1 MKSGILN
8 YSILGSLLLFFCP
21 SLFAQWEVVSSG
33 TTQQLNEIIFPVADT
48 GFVVGNNG
56 TFLRTYDSGESWIQ
70 LDLGTTDHLND
81 IYFFNAQSGFV
92 VGDNGFFAG
101 TKDGGETWDITT
113 LIDKEPVKLSS
124 VFFTSS
130 LIGYAGGSND
140 LIDGIIFKTTD
151 GGISWDITDSSDSA
165 LDRDFTRIVFPVPDT
180 GYAITRGMCLKSVDA
195 GDTWFVTDTALVA
208 SGNMFSILEDAHF
221 FSADTG
227 FVVGWYSPFCG
238 YTANGGENWTDQFVF
253 NNQWYAIDFP
263 SRQTGYMVGW
273 GQLVK
278 TIDGGQSWLDITSP
292 LIASASIYAM
302 SFINDSTGY
311 TCGDNGLILRT
322 NSGGVTSISDELLS
336 SNVSVYPNPAAQDF
350 LITFSNP
357 ASKTHTLFIYDSRGV
372 LVHKAESITTSRVI
386 IDRKN
391 MPGGIY
397 ALQLIKDG
405 RIVYTQKLILE

>member
-1 MKSGILN
+1 MV
-8 YSILGSLLLFFCP
+8 SLLVFICP
-21 SLFAQWEVVSSG
+21 DVYAQWEVVTSG

-81 IYFFNAQSGFV
+81 LFFFNTQSGFV

-101 TKDGGETWDITT
+101 TKDGGQTWDITT

-238 YTANGGENWTDQFVF
+238 YTVNGGKNWTDQIVYT
-253 NNQWYAIDFP
+253 NQWYAIDFP
-263 SRQTGYMVGW
+263 SRQIGYMVGW

-292 LIASASIYAM
+292 LIASSAIYAM
-302 SFINDSTGY
+302 TFINDSTGY
-311 TCGDNGLILRT
+311 ACGDNGLILQT
-322 NSGGVTSISDELLS
+322 NSGGVTSISDEMLS
-336 SNVSVYPNPAAQDF
+336 SNVSVYPNPATQDF

-357 ASKTHTLFIYDSRGV
+357 ASKNHTLFIYDSRGV
-372 LVHKAESITTSRVI
+372 LVQKVDNITTSRVI